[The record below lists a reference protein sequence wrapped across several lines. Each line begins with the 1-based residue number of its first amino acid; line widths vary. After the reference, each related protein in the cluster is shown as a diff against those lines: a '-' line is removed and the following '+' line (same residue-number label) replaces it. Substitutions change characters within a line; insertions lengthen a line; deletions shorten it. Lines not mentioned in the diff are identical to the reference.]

1 MLEAPVRYRIADLL
15 TNSLIETRTL
25 RRRTDRADRSRSVT
39 AWSRLTALPSRI
51 DADELTFAT
60 ADGPPFFQPLPV
72 GDQIQVAETTATPSS
87 ARETSIGRGKPDQV
101 LSKKFQIFLLQS
113 FHFSDLRRGTVRH
126 RGLQP
131 VDNARDRRSDR
142 YLMCRGPKLRRS
154 RVPA

>member
-72 GDQIQVAETTATPSS
+72 GDQIQLWRQQPL
-87 ARETSIGRGKPDQV
+87 P
-101 LSKKFQIFLLQS
+101 
-113 FHFSDLRRGTVRH
+113 
-126 RGLQP
+126 LQP
-131 VDNARDRRSDR
+131 AKLLSEEVSQIKYYRRNF
-142 YLMCRGPKLRRS
+142 
-154 RVPA
+154 